1 MSGCFLSVDIF
12 DRTKF
17 QGSNFSVDI
26 LDRTI
31 CLLITNFSSFDG
43 IQVRA
48 AHLSL
53 LHSSLRSFCFSY
65 VCSSKLYHNNSLLL
79 IIPEQT
85 IKSFISSASDFHY
98 IFPDLHYIFVY
109 FNIYICFWEEK
120 YWYLFILLPNLGF
133 ILLPYQHFKSLTFYS
148 MHSRGTPHIYLS
160 RLVIWLSAVSNSL
173 PFLHCRLF
181 NHFYS
186 HLSVISLPSNL
197 FCLISYDFVLL
208 MYEGKFL
215 TIHLGWMQPLNLS
228 FDLVLYNLKYFLS
241 CESCRH

>member
-1 MSGCFLSVDIF
+1 M
-12 DRTKF
+12 
-17 QGSNFSVDI
+17 DI

-31 CLLITNFSSFDG
+31 CLLITSFSSFDG
-43 IQVRA
+43 IHVC
-48 AHLSL
+48 L
-53 LHSSLRSFCFSY
+53 LICLFSHSSLHSFCFSY

-85 IKSFISSASDFHY
+85 IKSFISSAWDFSLY
-98 IFPDLHYIFVY
+98 IWDLHYIFSYIY

-120 YWYLFILLPNLGF
+120 NISIFSFYYLTLALSFFHINILSSLPFIPCILGEF
-133 ILLPYQHFKSLTFYS
+133 LIFVFQASDLIFCSVKF
-148 MHSRGTPHIYLS
+148 
-160 RLVIWLSAVSNSL
+160 SL

-181 NHFYS
+181 IIFYS

-215 TIHLGWMQPLNLS
+215 AIHLGWMQPLNLS
-228 FDLVLYNLKYFLS
+228 FGS
-241 CESCRH
+241 CII